1 MTAIEAMTIELK
13 KIEKQMVG
21 CVTES
26 GHVRQGYSYEY
37 QYLIQQARKFKE
49 SIEYMQELQK
59 KA

>member
-1 MTAIEAMTIELK
+1 MTIELK

-26 GHVRQGYSYEY
+26 GHVRQGDNYEY